1 MTNPKLRDGF
11 EFSDTRRT
19 LPIALLRL
27 RERLMSE
34 FRPILT
40 EHGAT
45 EQQWRVLRVLME
57 VEELDASELAERA
70 CILAPSLSRI
80 LKTLD
85 ARGQIEMTRS
95 PGDGRR
101 TQIRLAPQGK
111 DYVRAMTPKSA
122 AVYSRIEKRIG
133 KERIQSLLS
142 ELDEALKA
150 LDAND

>member
-1 MTNPKLRDGF
+1 MSNPKLRDGF
-11 EFSDTRRT
+11 ELSETRRT

-40 EHGAT
+40 AHGTT

-57 VEELDASELAERA
+57 AGEIDATELAERA
-70 CILAPSLSRI
+70 CILPPSLSRI

-85 ARGQIEMTRS
+85 AKGQISMDRN

-101 TQIRLAPQGK
+101 ARIRLTAEGDGFIRTVSPESSK
-111 DYVRAMTPKSA
+111 AYE
-122 AVYSRIEKRIG
+122 RIEARIG
-133 KERIQSLLS
+133 RARIDSLLND
-142 ELDEALKA
+142 LDAAIRA
-150 LDAND
+150 LDAD